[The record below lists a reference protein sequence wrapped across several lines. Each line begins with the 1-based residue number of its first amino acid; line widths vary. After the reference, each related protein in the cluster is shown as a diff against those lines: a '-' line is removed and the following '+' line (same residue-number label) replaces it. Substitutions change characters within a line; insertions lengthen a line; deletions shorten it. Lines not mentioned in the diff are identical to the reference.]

1 MENSKTFTSKVLL
14 FGEYTIINGSSG
26 LAIPFEKYS
35 GCWKKSDGP
44 TSLQEF
50 FSFLISCEGVDQKKV
65 EQAQAENWVFHS
77 DIPLGYGLGSSGALT
92 AAAYAAFFLE
102 QEHSHELLQQ
112 KLASIESFFHG
123 KSSGLDPLASFLNK
137 PIHIS
142 NNQVKVL
149 DKLTLPSQLF
159 LFDSQKGRVSKPLIQ
174 HYKLLLDADS
184 DFREKV
190 KAISLF
196 NDRIINEI
204 IAGEDISASFKE
216 LSRLQYDSFD
226 KMIPAA
232 IKELWREGLE
242 NESYYFKLS
251 GAGGGGFFLV
261 YGNEKDLNP
270 EQLVHFS

>member
-1 MENSKTFTSKVLL
+1 MENLKTFTSKVLL
-14 FGEYTIINGSSG
+14 FGEYTIINGGSG
-26 LAIPFEKYS
+26 LAIPFGRYA
-35 GCWKKSDGP
+35 GRWKKSYDP

-65 EQAQAENWVFHS
+65 ELAKAENWLFDS

-92 AAAYAAFFLE
+92 AAAYAAFFPDKE
-102 QEHSHELLQQ
+102 QSYELLQQ

-142 NNQVKVL
+142 NNKVKVL
-149 DKLTLPSQLF
+149 DELTLPSQLL
-159 LFDSQKGRVSKPLIQ
+159 LFDSQKARVSKPLIQ
-174 HYKLLLDADS
+174 HYKMLLDADP

-190 KAISLF
+190 KTISLF

-204 IAGEDISASFKE
+204 IAGEDIGAPFKE

-226 KMIPAA
+226 KMIPAD
-232 IKELWREGLE
+232 IKELWRKGLE

-261 YGNEKDLNP
+261 YGNEKGLNP
-270 EQLVHFS
+270 KQLVHFS